1 MPNLRSPVSIQDLRL
16 RFYTP
21 QVGEEMEK
29 AYQEFEFLHHFVVK
43 KLEPAKLRE
52 VITGS
57 AGYATLVYVN
67 DILIGCFLY
76 DVYKRSVELHGIARP
91 DMHQFIPY
99 HKRVKQK
106 IFHMILD
113 DCFNT
118 MDRDKVV
125 IIQDPGNLGVRGF
138 ALMFGFRPIQRSKA
152 GRVVWVLN
160 RASYKQRFLN
170 GKEESTASHS
180 QV

>member
-1 MPNLRSPVSIQDLRL
+1 MSIQDLRL

-21 QVGEEMEK
+21 SAGEEMEK
-29 AYQEFEFLHHFVVK
+29 AYSEFEFLYYFVVK
-43 KLEPAKLRE
+43 KLEPDKLRE

-91 DMHQFIPY
+91 DMKQFVPY
-99 HKRVKQK
+99 HKRVKQQ
-106 IFHMILD
+106 IFRMVLEN
-113 DCFNT
+113 CFYT
-118 MDRDKVV
+118 MGRDKVAIV
-125 IIQDPGNLGVRGF
+125 QESGNLGVRGF
-138 ALMFGFRPIQRSKA
+138 ALMFGFQPIQRSKA
-152 GRVVWVLN
+152 GRVVWVLSK
-160 RASYKQRFLN
+160 ASYQQRFLN
-170 GKEESTASHS
+170 GKEESTANHS